1 MPRRRTIR
9 RATRR
14 ARRTVKKVRARAGK
28 SRIGGRSIK
37 NYVIGGLGLSV
48 IRGIPAVQ
56 NLSNT
61 IPAPYRSSAIITGSG
76 LAMSYAGFGQ
86 KDLVSA
92 GIKLGLANFA
102 GNGGITGILGTRAGR
117 AGNGVVRNLTP

>member
-14 ARRTVKKVRARAGK
+14 ARRTVKKVRAKAGK

-56 NLSNT
+56 NLSKT
-61 IPAPYRSSAIITGSG
+61 IPAPYRSSAVITGTG

-102 GNGGITGILGTRAGR
+102 GNGGIGNILGGR
-117 AGNGVVRNLTP
+117 VGNGQIAQRNLTP

>member
-1 MPRRRTIR
+1 MPRRRSIR
-9 RATRR
+9 RKVTRR
-14 ARRTVKKVRARAGK
+14 ARRAVKSARRTTTK
-28 SRIGGRSIK
+28 SKIGGRSIK

-56 NLSNT
+56 NLSRT
-61 IPAPYRSSAIITGSG
+61 VPAPYRSAAVITGSG

-102 GNGGITGILGTRAGR
+102 GNGGIGNIFGKRN
-117 AGNGVVRNLTP
+117 GNGVVSTSP

>member
-1 MPRRRTIR
+1 MPRRRSIR
-9 RATRR
+9 RKVTRR
-14 ARRTVKKVRARAGK
+14 ARRAVKSARRTTTK
-28 SRIGGRSIK
+28 SKIGGRSIK

-56 NLSNT
+56 NLSRT
-61 IPAPYRSSAIITGSG
+61 VPAPYRSAAVITSSG

-102 GNGGITGILGTRAGR
+102 GNGGIGNILGGR
-117 AGNGVVRNLTP
+117 RNGNGVANTVV

>member
-1 MPRRRTIR
+1 MPRRRTVR
-9 RATRR
+9 KVTRR
-14 ARRTVKKVRARAGK
+14 ARRAVRSVRKSAKK
-28 SRIGGRSIK
+28 SSIGGRSIK

-56 NLSNT
+56 NLSRT
-61 IPAPYRSSAIITGSG
+61 IPVQYRSSAVITGSG

-102 GNGGITGILGTRAGR
+102 GNGGIGNIFGKRN
-117 AGNGVVRNLTP
+117 GNGAVSTSP

>member
-1 MPRRRTIR
+1 MPRRRSIR
-9 RATRR
+9 RKVTRR
-14 ARRTVKKVRARAGK
+14 ARRAVKSARRTTTK
-28 SRIGGRSIK
+28 SKIGGRSIK

-56 NLSNT
+56 GLSRT
-61 IPAPYRSSAIITGSG
+61 VPAPYRSAAVITGSG

-102 GNGGITGILGTRAGR
+102 GNGGIGNILGGR
-117 AGNGVVRNLTP
+117 RNGNGVTNTVV

>member
-1 MPRRRTIR
+1 MPKRRTVR
-9 RATRR
+9 KVTRR
-14 ARRTVKKVRARAGK
+14 ARRAVRSVRKSAIKK
-28 SRIGGRSIK
+28 SSIGGRSIK

-56 NLSNT
+56 NLSRT
-61 IPAPYRSSAIITGSG
+61 VPAPYRSAAVITSSG

-102 GNGGITGILGTRAGR
+102 GNGGIGNIFGR
-117 AGNGVVRNLTP
+117 RNGNGVVSTSP

>member
-9 RATRR
+9 KATRR
-14 ARRTVKKVRARAGK
+14 ARRAVKRVRRTATK
-28 SRIGGRSIK
+28 SKIGGRSIK

-56 NLSNT
+56 NLSKT
-61 IPAPYRSSAIITGSG
+61 IPAPYRSSAVITGTG

-102 GNGGITGILGTRAGR
+102 GNGGIGNILGGR
-117 AGNGVVRNLTP
+117 VGNGQIAQRNLTP

>member
-1 MPRRRTIR
+1 MPRRRSIR
-9 RATRR
+9 RKVTRR
-14 ARRTVKKVRARAGK
+14 ARRAVKSARRTTTK
-28 SRIGGRSIK
+28 SKIGGRSIK

-56 NLSNT
+56 GLSRT
-61 IPAPYRSSAIITGSG
+61 VPAPYRSAAVITGSG

-102 GNGGITGILGTRAGR
+102 GNGGIGNILGGR
-117 AGNGVVRNLTP
+117 RNGNGVANTVV

>member
-1 MPRRRTIR
+1 MPRRRTVR
-9 RATRR
+9 KVTRR
-14 ARRTVKKVRARAGK
+14 ARRAVRSVRKSAKK
-28 SRIGGRSIK
+28 SSIGGRSIK

-56 NLSNT
+56 NLSRT
-61 IPAPYRSSAIITGSG
+61 VPAQYRSAAVITSSG

-102 GNGGITGILGTRAGR
+102 GNGGIGNIFGGKRN
-117 AGNGVVRNLTP
+117 GNGVVSTSP

>member
-1 MPRRRTIR
+1 MPRRRSIR
-9 RATRR
+9 RKVTRR
-14 ARRTVKKVRARAGK
+14 ARRAVKSARRTTTK
-28 SRIGGRSIK
+28 SKIGGRSIK

-56 NLSNT
+56 NLSRT
-61 IPAPYRSSAIITGSG
+61 VPAPYRSAAVITSSG

-102 GNGGITGILGTRAGR
+102 GNGGIGNIFGKRN
-117 AGNGVVRNLTP
+117 GNGVVSTSP

>member
-1 MPRRRTIR
+1 MPRRRTVR
-9 RATRR
+9 KVTRR
-14 ARRTVKKVRARAGK
+14 ARRAVRSVRKSAIKK
-28 SRIGGRSIK
+28 SSIGGRSIK

-56 NLSNT
+56 GLSRT
-61 IPAPYRSSAIITGSG
+61 IPAPYRSAAVITGSG

-102 GNGGITGILGTRAGR
+102 GNGGIGNILGGR
-117 AGNGVVRNLTP
+117 RNGNGVANTVV

>member
-1 MPRRRTIR
+1 MPRRRSIR
-9 RATRR
+9 RKVTRR
-14 ARRTVKKVRARAGK
+14 ARRAVRSVRKSAIKK
-28 SRIGGRSIK
+28 SSIGGRSIK

-56 NLSNT
+56 NLSRT
-61 IPAPYRSSAIITGSG
+61 VPAPYRSAAVITSSG

-102 GNGGITGILGTRAGR
+102 GNGGIGNILGGR
-117 AGNGVVRNLTP
+117 RNGNGVANTVV

>member
-1 MPRRRTIR
+1 MPRRRSIR
-9 RATRR
+9 RKVTRR
-14 ARRTVKKVRARAGK
+14 ARRAVKSARRTTTK
-28 SRIGGRSIK
+28 SKIGGRSIK

-56 NLSNT
+56 NLSRT
-61 IPAPYRSSAIITGSG
+61 VPAPYRSAAVITGSG

-102 GNGGITGILGTRAGR
+102 GNGGIGNILGGR
-117 AGNGVVRNLTP
+117 RNGNGVTNTVV

>member
-1 MPRRRTIR
+1 MPRRRSIR
-9 RATRR
+9 RKVTRR
-14 ARRTVKKVRARAGK
+14 ARRAVKRARRTTTK
-28 SRIGGRSIK
+28 SKIGGRSIK

-56 NLSNT
+56 GLSRT
-61 IPAPYRSSAIITGSG
+61 IPAPYRSAAVITSSG

-102 GNGGITGILGTRAGR
+102 GNGGIGNILGGR
-117 AGNGVVRNLTP
+117 RNGNGVANTVV

>member
-14 ARRTVKKVRARAGK
+14 ARRAVKRVRRTATK
-28 SRIGGRSIK
+28 SKIGGRSIK

-56 NLSNT
+56 NLSKT
-61 IPAPYRSSAIITGSG
+61 IPAPYRSSAVITGTG

-102 GNGGITGILGTRAGR
+102 GNGGIGNILGGR
-117 AGNGVVRNLTP
+117 VGNGQIAQRNLTP

>member
-1 MPRRRTIR
+1 MPRRRSIR
-9 RATRR
+9 RKVTRR
-14 ARRTVKKVRARAGK
+14 ARRAVKSARRTTTK
-28 SRIGGRSIK
+28 SKIGGRSIK

-56 NLSNT
+56 NLSRT
-61 IPAPYRSSAIITGSG
+61 VPAPYRSAAVITSSG

-102 GNGGITGILGTRAGR
+102 GNGGIGNILGGR
-117 AGNGVVRNLTP
+117 RNGNGVTNTVV

>member
-1 MPRRRTIR
+1 MPRRRSIR
-9 RATRR
+9 RKVTRR
-14 ARRTVKKVRARAGK
+14 ARRAVKSARRTTTK
-28 SRIGGRSIK
+28 SKIGGRSIK

-56 NLSNT
+56 GLSRT
-61 IPAPYRSSAIITGSG
+61 VPAPYRSAAVITSSG

-102 GNGGITGILGTRAGR
+102 GNGGIGNILGGR
-117 AGNGVVRNLTP
+117 RNGNGVANTVV